1 MGDLTSEIAERLIE
15 IGAVGFQPQ
24 APIAF
29 KSGILSPIYVDNRQ
43 IPFHPLVWRVVIDGF
58 KQRMEVEQIQPH
70 VIAGIETAGI
80 PHSAALAFSLQ
91 VPSVFVRKEAKDHGA
106 KKRVEGGDVH
116 GKRVLLIEDHISTGG
131 SSLAGVDSLRAEG
144 AVVDHCMAITSYGFG
159 EAADMFGAASVKLHV
174 LVPLPTILEVAR
186 RKGHFGEA
194 EFAVLSDWA
203 SDPRGWAA
211 RQGLAQ

>member
-1 MGDLTSEIAERLIE
+1 MGDLASEIAERLIE

-43 IPFHPLVWRVVIDGF
+43 VPYHPLVWRVVIDGF
-58 KQRMEVEQIQPH
+58 KQRMEVEHIQPH
-70 VIAGIETAGI
+70 VIAGIETAGV
-80 PHSAALAFSLQ
+80 PHSTALAFSLH
-91 VPSVFVRKEAKDHGA
+91 VPSVFVRKEAKDHGT

-116 GKRVLLIEDHISTGG
+116 GKRVLLIEDHISTDG

-159 EAADMFGAASVKLHV
+159 EAANMFGAARVKLHV

-186 RKGHFGEA
+186 RQGHFGEA
-194 EFAVLSDWA
+194 EFAVLSAWA

-211 RQGLAQ
+211 RQGLAP